1 MKARSSLVLVALAA
15 LLVPAAGA
23 QDIGLEDRWTLAI
36 QGGLDSEITGD
47 VLSEVNGT
55 LFGREVLIFGN
66 TWRQTYEPRF
76 RRGAIL
82 LGFGVTPSTE
92 IIARGTFY
100 EMKTPEFGLLAGSV
114 EGSDLFMQ
122 LEPYKEYGVELGYR
136 FYLAWR
142 TRMKSFIAP
151 VAGVRWLDRILIESA
166 FAPDRNSAIFNVPL
180 YRASTVFTFG
190 ADIGFTIDIGSH
202 FYLGLEAEVRYQ
214 TKAEAAD
221 TFPGL
226 AGINDGG
233 SRLSA
238 PVVLSAGL
246 RF

>member
-1 MKARSSLVLVALAA
+1 MKARSCLVLVALAV

-23 QDIGLEDRWTLAI
+23 QDIGLEDRWTIAV

-47 VLSEVNGT
+47 VLTQLNGS
-55 LFGREVLIFGN
+55 LFDRDVTIFERS
-66 TWRQTYEPRF
+66 WRQTYEPAF
-76 RRGAIL
+76 RRVAVLI
-82 LGFGVTPSTE
+82 GFGITPNTE
-92 IIARGTFY
+92 IVARGGVY
-100 EMKTPEFGLLAGSV
+100 EMKSPGLQAGTI

-122 LEPYKEYGVELGYR
+122 LEPYKEYEVDLSYR

-142 TRMKSFIAP
+142 TRMKSYIAP
-151 VAGVRWLDRILIESA
+151 AAGVKFLDRILIESA
-166 FAPDRNSAIFNVPL
+166 FSPDRNSAIFNVPL
-180 YRASTVFTFG
+180 FEASTVFAFG
-190 ADIGFTIDIGSH
+190 ADIGFTIDLGST
-202 FYLGLEAEVRYQ
+202 FYVGLEAQIRYQ
-214 TKAEAAD
+214 TSFTAAE

-233 SRLSA
+233 NRLSA

>member
-1 MKARSSLVLVALAA
+1 MKARNSLVLVALAA

-23 QDIGLEDRWTLAI
+23 QDIGLEDKWTVAI

-47 VLSEVNGT
+47 VLSDLQGS
-55 LFGREVLIFGN
+55 LFDREVHVFRR
-66 TWRQTYEPRF
+66 TWRQTYEPAF
-76 RRGAIL
+76 RRVAVTVS
-82 LGFGVTPSTE
+82 FGVTPNTE
-92 IIARGTFY
+92 IIVRGTFY
-100 EMKTPEFGLLAGSV
+100 EMKTPGLLAGSV

-151 VAGVRWLDRILIESA
+151 VVGMRFLDRILIESA

-180 YRASTVFTFG
+180 YRASNVFTFG
-190 ADIGFTIDIGSH
+190 ADIGFTFDLGSH
-202 FYLGLEAEVRYQ
+202 FFIGLEAEVRYQ